1 MDPSNGGAA
10 AGLVGFELAVEMI
23 GVRPLRLIFP
33 RHSRARDAQGG
44 EDVAIVRPSRN
55 IGTAATMVC
64 RAVGGS
70 EPHRLTLGEHSE
82 SGPIG
87 STHAD
92 VGPVVSRIDRGVAVL
107 KGQPLPVGRPA
118 GPEIQMTGL
127 GGDLHPVAPVGV
139 ASPDLVAFATGQM
152 EGHAPSVWAEAVTV
166 GQSFVR
172 AGELAGLR
180 TI

>member
-1 MDPSNGGAA
+1 M
-10 AGLVGFELAVEMI
+10 
-23 GVRPLRLIFP
+23 
-33 RHSRARDAQGG
+33 
-44 EDVAIVRPSRN
+44 RPSRN

-127 GGDLHPVAPVGV
+127 GGSFHSVASAGV
-139 ASPDLVAFATGQM
+139 ASPDLVALPAGQM
-152 EGHAPSVWAEAVTV
+152 EGHVLTVRTEAVAV